1 MHKMP
6 NAIILCGGAGSRLRS
21 ITGNAPK
28 PMALI
33 AGRPFLELL
42 LLQLARSSIRRVIL
56 AAGYRKE
63 AIMSHFG
70 DRYGGVNLIYSVESS
85 PLGTGGAL
93 RNAADVLDSDVAL
106 VMNGDSY
113 IDADFHQLV
122 KEHYE
127 NEADV
132 TVLLTRDESRND
144 CGSVLFDGN
153 GRIYKFQ
160 EKISTK
166 KPSYVNAGVYLISR
180 SLLFGIP
187 YGNPVSIE
195 RELFPRWLRE
205 KKLVW
210 AALSSSACVDIGTPE
225 RYLLAQTALAHA
237 EDPNSYPE

>member
-21 ITGNAPK
+21 VTGDAPK
-28 PMALI
+28 AMALI

-56 AAGYRKE
+56 AVGHRKE

-70 DRYGGVNLIYSVESS
+70 DHHSGLKLVYSIESS

-93 RNAADVLDSDVAL
+93 RNAADLLESDVAL

-113 IDADFHQLV
+113 IDADLNQFGEDHHDNQ
-122 KEHYE
+122 
-127 NEADV
+127 ADV
-132 TVLLTRDESRND
+132 TVMLTRDESRND
-144 CGSVLFDGN
+144 CGSVRFDEN
-153 GRIYKFQ
+153 GCISNFQ
-160 EKISTK
+160 EKISSRE
-166 KPSYVNAGVYLISR
+166 PSYVNAGVYLIRR
-180 SLLFGIP
+180 SLLLGIP
-187 YGNPVSIE
+187 SGNPISIE
-195 RELFPRWLRE
+195 RELFPQWLRD
-205 KKLVW
+205 KKLVR

-237 EDPNSYPE
+237 EDSKSYPD